1 MNCNLCN
8 NHNYKKRNG
17 SVRDNKDLE
26 IFECCGCGLVF
37 LSEYKHIDDKFYEN
51 SKMHKEFNFQIWR
64 NQTLEDDNRRFEF
77 IRNTITNKKVLDF
90 GSGNGGFL
98 LNAKSV
104 TKEIAGVELDD
115 AVKSFYQKDEIKL
128 YKDLDK
134 ITDKYDV
141 ITSFHVIEHLKNPI
155 EILEKLKVILNTN
168 GKIIIEVPNAND
180 ALLTIYESEAFSH
193 FTYWSC
199 HLYLYTQHT
208 LGLLAKKV
216 GLKVDF
222 IKYIQRYPLSNH
234 LYWLSKNKPG
244 GHNIWGNFL
253 DSSELTRAYE
263 SQLASLSST
272 DTIIACFSKD
282 DE

>member
-8 NHNYKKRNG
+8 SDNYKKRNG

-26 IFECCGCGLVF
+26 IFECCDCGLVF

-155 EILEKLKVILNTN
+155 EILEKLKDILNTN

-282 DE
+282 NE